1 MGGRWCKIC
10 CRTEWGQF
18 DLLEELNPSMLPE
31 QDSLSATK
39 KANVALWLIHDWFD
53 AMKMYKK
60 LIEASIWIAKVDWDS
75 VHILSLN

>member
-1 MGGRWCKIC
+1 MLG
-10 CRTEWGQF
+10 
-18 DLLEELNPSMLPE
+18 ELNHSMLPE

-60 LIEASIWIAKVDWDS
+60 LIEASI
-75 VHILSLN
+75 